1 MVITL
6 KNAFFKYLDKPI
18 LNNVNISF
26 DDSSHTGVVG
36 VNGTGKSTLLKILI
50 GEEKLQKGS
59 IDKSGGMRISYL
71 PQEPI
76 FDESKTIIES
86 FEGLGD
92 SEHPL
97 NDYEIKSI
105 LTKLKLND
113 FNKSIKLMSGG
124 ERKRL
129 ALCMV
134 LVTYADILILDE
146 PTNHLDN
153 DMIVYL
159 EKYLKKF
166 PRGIIM
172 VTHDRYFLERVC
184 NKMIELDD
192 GDIYTYD
199 AFYSK
204 FLELKKERL
213 EALSHQEKKW
223 KSLYK
228 HELEW
233 MRRGAQARS
242 VKQKGRIKRF
252 EELEKQKFKN
262 KESLDISSVS
272 TRLGRKLI
280 EIYDASKV
288 FDNKVLFKNFNFM
301 LGREDIV
308 GVVGDN
314 GAGKSTLFKIIMG
327 DESLTAGE
335 IIRGDTLKIGYFK
348 QNMEAPDPNM
358 TAIEYIKEDALVIE
372 TLDGVITASQML
384 DKFLF
389 TSDMK
394 YTKISRLSGGE
405 RRRLMLIKVLMKNPN
420 LLILDEPTNDL
431 DIDTLEA
438 LEDYLLDF
446 KGPILVVSHD
456 RYFLDKICTRLL
468 AFEDGYINEYNYTF
482 SEYLENKEHPKKE
495 YSGLKEKRVRV
506 GLSSKEKNDL
516 YELPSKIEAYETLI
530 KQKKEEMIEFE
541 TNYHKLIEIQEEID
555 KLAAELD
562 SLETR
567 YLELLEK
574 KEEYEKN

>member
-18 LNNVNISF
+18 LNNVSISF
-26 DDSSHTGVVG
+26 DDISHTGVVG
-36 VNGTGKSTLLKILI
+36 VNGTGKSTLLKILT
-50 GEEKLQKGS
+50 GEEKLQSGS
-59 IDKSGGMRISYL
+59 LEKSGGMSISYL
-71 PQEPI
+71 AQEPI
-76 FDESKTIIES
+76 FDESKSILES
-86 FEGLGD
+86 FEGLGTK
-92 SEHPL
+92 EHPI
-97 NDYEIKSI
+97 NDYEVKSI

-113 FNKSIKLMSGG
+113 FNKSISLMSGG
-124 ERKRL
+124 EKKRL
-129 ALCMV
+129 ALCQV
-134 LVTYADILILDE
+134 LVKYADILILDE

-153 DMIVYL
+153 DMIMYL

-184 NKMIELDD
+184 NKMIELDE
-192 GDIYTYD
+192 GDIYSYD
-199 AFYSK
+199 ANYTK
-204 FLELKKERL
+204 FLELKAERL
-213 EALSHQEKKW
+213 ESLVHQEKKW

-242 VKQKGRIKRF
+242 TKQKGRIKRF
-252 EELEKQKFKN
+252 EELEKTKFSA
-262 KESLDISSVS
+262 KETLDISSIT

-280 EIYDASKV
+280 EIYDASKS
-288 FDNKVLFKNFNFM
+288 FDDHTLFQNFNFM

-314 GAGKSTLFKIIMG
+314 GAGKSTLFKILMG
-327 DESLTAGE
+327 EENLTSGE
-335 IIRGDTLKIGYFK
+335 IIRGETLNIGYFR
-348 QNMEAPDPNM
+348 QNMEILDPNM
-358 TAIEYIKEDALVIE
+358 TAIEYIKEDAEIIE
-372 TLDGVITASQML
+372 TLDGTITASQML

-468 AFEDGYINEYNYTF
+468 AFEDGFINEYNYSF
-482 SEYLENKEHPKKE
+482 SEYLLNKEHPKKE
-495 YSGLKEKRVRV
+495 VKEVERKKVRV
-506 GLSSKEKNDL
+506 GLTSKEKNDL
-516 YELPSKIEAYETLI
+516 YELPKKIDDLEGMI
-530 KQKKEEMIEFE
+530 KEKKAQINEFE
-541 TNYHKLIEIQEEID
+541 TNYHKLIELQEEID
-555 KLAAELD
+555 KLSLELD
-562 SLETR
+562 ALETR